1 MPAPTPTSP
10 RIIPIADH
18 ALLVEFGETIGEAAH
33 DAVLQLDQ
41 ALTDQPCQGF
51 SEAIPAFVNL
61 LVDFDPLVTDHAAVE
76 AHVRGL
82 LGTTRRV
89 VHAPRLHEVAVCY
102 EAPFSRDL
110 DEVAERKGHTVE
122 TVIAA
127 HLLGDYQ
134 VSMYGFA
141 PGYAYLAGTPE
152 AIQLDRKLQPVRD
165 IEAGSVMIAGPM
177 CIMPTLTMQTGWWV
191 IGRSPVKVLTG
202 DPTRPFLFDVGD
214 RIQFKRISADDF
226 ARFGTQAGGHG

>member
-1 MPAPTPTSP
+1 MSAPTPTHP

-18 ALLVEFGETIGEAAH
+18 ALLVEFGEVIGDAAH

-41 ALTDQPCQGF
+41 ALTRQPCQGF

-61 LVDFDPLVTDHAAVE
+61 LVDFDPIVTDHAAVE
-76 AHVRGL
+76 AHVRRL
-82 LGTTRRV
+82 LGSTRHV
-89 VHAPRLHEVAVCY
+89 APVPRIHEVAVCY

-110 DEVAERKGHTVE
+110 NEVAERKRLTVE
-122 TVIAA
+122 AVIAA
-127 HLLGDYQ
+127 HLSGDYQ
-134 VSMYGFA
+134 VHLYGFA

-165 IEAGSVMIAGPM
+165 IATGSVMIAGSM

-202 DPTRPFLFDVGD
+202 DPEKPFLFDVGD
-214 RIQFKRISADDF
+214 RIRFKRISADDF
-226 ARFGTQAGGHG
+226 AHFGAEAGGHG

>member
-1 MPAPTPTSP
+1 MTSPTPTSP

-18 ALLVEFGETIGEAAH
+18 ALLVEFGEVINDAAH
-33 DAVLQLDQ
+33 DTVLQLDQ
-41 ALTDQPCQGF
+41 ALADRPFHGF

-82 LGTTRRV
+82 LVTMRSV
-89 VHAPRLHEVAVCY
+89 VHEARLHEVAVCY

-110 DEVAERKGHTVE
+110 AEVAERKGISAE
-122 TVIAA
+122 AVIAA
-127 HLLGDYQ
+127 HLSGDYQ
-134 VSMYGFA
+134 VHMYGFA

-165 IEAGSVMIAGPM
+165 IAACSVMIAGSM
-177 CIMPTLTMQTGWWV
+177 CIMPTLTMQTGWW
-191 IGRSPVKVLTG
+191 ILGRSPVKVLTG
-202 DPTRPFLFDVGD
+202 DPERPFLFDVGD
-214 RIQFKRISADDF
+214 RIRFKRISADEF
-226 ARFGTQAGGHG
+226 AGWSRG